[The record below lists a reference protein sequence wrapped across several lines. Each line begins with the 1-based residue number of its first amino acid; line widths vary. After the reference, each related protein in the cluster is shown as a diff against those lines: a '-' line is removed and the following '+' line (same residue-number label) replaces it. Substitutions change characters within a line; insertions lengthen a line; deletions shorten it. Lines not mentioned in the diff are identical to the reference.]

1 MTSISATALRK
12 DLYNIIAQINEN
24 CAPIAITNTKGKGA
38 VLVGEDEW
46 AAIEETLYLMGI
58 PGMAQSLIDGR
69 DTPIEECVGESALE
83 WRACGTLSSPSRRP
97 KTQKSSSQRG

>member
-12 DLYNIIAQINEN
+12 DIYNIIAQTNEN

-38 VLVGEDEW
+38 VLVEDEW

-58 PGMAQSLIDGR
+58 PGMAESLVEGR
-69 DTPIEECVGESALE
+69 DAPVEDCVSESALE
-83 WRACGTLSSPSRRP
+83 W
-97 KTQKSSSQRG
+97 

>member
-1 MTSISATALRK
+1 MTSISATAFRK
-12 DLYNIIAQINEN
+12 DVYNIIARANED

-58 PGMAQSLIDGR
+58 PGMAESLVEGR
-69 DTPIEECVGESALE
+69 DASVEDCVDESSLE
-83 WRACGTLSSPSRRP
+83 W
-97 KTQKSSSQRG
+97 